1 MNWTDHFVLLFND
14 ALGSQFYIWP
24 TTGILIVI
32 LSLFPTPEPATADAK
47 RGVVADKSAASRR
60 WRKVSNLA
68 LALLVASFPLLIILV
83 DASVDRSPTIRG
95 PMTLFLIQP
104 LVGLYLI
111 DRLNASWIT
120 RLGGL
125 GWVIAALLI
134 LQLIA
139 SLRIL
144 MLSA

>member
-1 MNWTDHFVLLFND
+1 
-14 ALGSQFYIWP
+14 
-24 TTGILIVI
+24 
-32 LSLFPTPEPATADAK
+32 AK
-47 RGVVADKSAASRR
+47 RGAVVDKSAASR
-60 WRKVSNLA
+60 WWWKVSNLA

-83 DASVDRSPTIRG
+83 DASVERSVTIRG

-111 DRLNASWIT
+111 NRLNASWII
-120 RLGGL
+120 RLEGL

-144 MLSA
+144 MLTT